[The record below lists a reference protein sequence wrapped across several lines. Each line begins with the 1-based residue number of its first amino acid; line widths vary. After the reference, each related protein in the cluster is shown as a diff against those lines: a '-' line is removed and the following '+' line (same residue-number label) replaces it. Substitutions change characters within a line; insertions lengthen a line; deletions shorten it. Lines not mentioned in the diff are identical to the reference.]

1 MLEVLLPEE
10 PSLLQPLLE
19 VLLPEEPLLPQLL
32 LDTLLAQLLPLLVL
46 DSQPHLTLL
55 VSFTQLLRPTS
66 TMLQVMLAAMP
77 PQLQR
82 LTFTMHLAMLAV
94 ICHLLLSPISMIF
107 LARSTPLLSL
117 L

>member
-1 MLEVLLPEE
+1 MGLPEE

-55 VSFTQLLRPTS
+55 VSFTQLLSPTS
-66 TMLQVMLAAMP
+66 TIFQVMLAVMP
-77 PQLQR
+77 PQLLR
-82 LTFTMHLAMLAV
+82 LMFTMLPVMLPQPQQSPMLLPQLLPP
-94 ICHLLLSPISMIF
+94 LLLS
-107 LARSTPLLSL
+107 
-117 L
+117 

>member
-1 MLEVLLPEE
+1 MGLPEE

-55 VSFTQLLRPTS
+55 VSFTQL
-66 TMLQVMLAAMP
+66 
-77 PQLQR
+77 QR

-94 ICHLLLSPISMIF
+94 MCHLLLSHISMIF

-117 L
+117 LRLWFRIWQRCYCWRSYR